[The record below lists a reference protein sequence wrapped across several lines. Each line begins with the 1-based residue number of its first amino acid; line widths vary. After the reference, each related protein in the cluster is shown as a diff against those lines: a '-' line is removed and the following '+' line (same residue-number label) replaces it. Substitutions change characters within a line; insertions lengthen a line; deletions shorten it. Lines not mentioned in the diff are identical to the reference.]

1 MKNSLIKK
9 VTMAVCSVL
18 TLIML
23 LFVKVSA
30 TNTLVMGE
38 DYTRETAAGS
48 SSFFAFLS
56 DAAQDNS
63 FVLARVFMWAGFI
76 LVLLCTVYFIALLV
90 LSLMGKDKLVTKLNL
105 VTRIA
110 QGVLVFALILIL
122 FAGLDEKSED
132 KFKDMGIVETLSIS
146 LFGVPFMLALVFG
159 VSPIACEYLVKE

>member
-23 LFVKVSA
+23 LFVRVSA

-38 DYTRETAAGS
+38 DYTRVTDAGNS
-48 SSFFAFLS
+48 SYFAFLS
-56 DAAQDNS
+56 DAAQDKS

-76 LVLLCTVYFIALLV
+76 LVLLCAVYFIALLV
-90 LSLMGKDKLVTKLNL
+90 LSFMGKDKLVTKLNL

-159 VSPIACEYLVKE
+159 VSPIVCEYLVKE

>member
-23 LFVKVSA
+23 LFVRVSA

-38 DYTRETAAGS
+38 DYTRVTDAGNS
-48 SSFFAFLS
+48 SYFAFLS
-56 DAAQDNS
+56 DAAQDKS

-76 LVLLCTVYFIALLV
+76 LVFLCAVYFIALLV

-122 FAGLDEKSED
+122 FAGLGEKSED

-159 VSPIACEYLVKE
+159 VSPIVCEYLVKE

>member
-48 SSFFAFLS
+48 SSFFCF
-56 DAAQDNS
+56 
-63 FVLARVFMWAGFI
+63 
-76 LVLLCTVYFIALLV
+76 
-90 LSLMGKDKLVTKLNL
+90 
-105 VTRIA
+105 
-110 QGVLVFALILIL
+110 
-122 FAGLDEKSED
+122 
-132 KFKDMGIVETLSIS
+132 FK
-146 LFGVPFMLALVFG
+146 
-159 VSPIACEYLVKE
+159 

>member
-63 FVLARVFMWAGFI
+63 FVLARVCMWAGFI
-76 LVLLCTVYFIALLV
+76 LVLLCTIYFIAVLV
-90 LSLMGKDKLVTKLNL
+90 LFLMGKDKLVSKLGL
-105 VTRIA
+105 VTKVV
-110 QGVLVFALILIL
+110 QGILVLALILVL
-122 FAGLDEKSED
+122 FAGVDQKVED
-132 KFKDMGIVETLSIS
+132 KFKDMGVLETLSIS
-146 LFGVPFMLALVFG
+146 LFGFPFMLALVFG

>member
-56 DAAQDNS
+56 DAAQDKS
-63 FVLARVFMWAGFI
+63 FVLARVCMWAGFI

>member
-23 LFVKVSA
+23 LFVRVSA

-38 DYTRETAAGS
+38 DYKRVTDAGNS
-48 SSFFAFLS
+48 GYFAFLS
-56 DAAQDNS
+56 DAAQDKS

-76 LVLLCTVYFIALLV
+76 LVLLCAIYFIALLI
-90 LSLMGKDKLVTKLNL
+90 LFMMGKDKLVAKLNL

-110 QGVLVFALILIL
+110 QGVLVFALILVL

-146 LFGVPFMLALVFG
+146 LFNFPFMLALVFG
-159 VSPIACEYLVKE
+159 ISPLACEYLVKE